1 MNDPVAARE
10 ALMIEAIG
18 EAGSLIESVRGLTP
32 VLQDIGRE
40 IGQADASL
48 RETLASFEGR
58 MAAITE
64 NAKTRTVQ
72 HLAARADEAARRLIE
87 QQGRAMADAA
97 RVAFGAELGATIQRL
112 RSALQPLIERP
123 NRRWEQWLMYVAVAA
138 VASATTWAFA
148 VSLGAR

>member
-1 MNDPVAARE
+1 VNDLVAARE

-32 VLQDIGRE
+32 VLQDIARE

-58 MAAITE
+58 MVAITE

-72 HLAARADEAARRLIE
+72 HLAARAEEAARRCIDL
-87 QQGRAMADAA
+87 QARAMADAA
-97 RVAFGAELGATIQRL
+97 QVAFGAEIGATLRRL
-112 RSALQPLIERP
+112 QSLIERP
-123 NRRWEQWLMYVAVAA
+123 GRRWETWLTHAA
-138 VASATTWAFA
+138 AAATASAVTWTLA
-148 VSLGAR
+148 VMMWAR